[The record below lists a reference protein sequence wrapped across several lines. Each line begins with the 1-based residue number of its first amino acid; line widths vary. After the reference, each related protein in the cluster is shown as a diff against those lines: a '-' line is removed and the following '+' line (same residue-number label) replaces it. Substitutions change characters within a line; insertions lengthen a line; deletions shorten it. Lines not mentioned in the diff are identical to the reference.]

1 MKLKWS
7 CLPKWLARRNSTRIF
22 RIFKNIVISGLPE
35 CTSSEVKERIESD
48 LAAVNKLVEML
59 DVDKSKV
66 KKIRRLR
73 ATRKGEQ
80 TSARPGVVIVE
91 FESSED
97 QVMALSNIKH
107 LKK

>member
-1 MKLKWS
+1 MAKQHE
-7 CLPKWLARRNSTRIF
+7 NIQ
-22 RIFKNIVISGLPE
+22 KNIVLSGLPE

-80 TSARPGVVIVE
+80 TSERRGVVIVE
-91 FESSED
+91 FESSEG
-97 QVMALSNIKH
+97 QVMAISNSKN
-107 LKK
+107 LKKKRGFQ